1 MCNRIFFSCDARP
14 IMNIITSPFISPSPP
29 SDLLAACWRSSY
41 ILWNPHLVVTMTTYG
56 SWVDLHEDCKMFVGN
71 LQRSCQEEAVEKWLS
86 RFGWE
91 SKIPL
96 QMVIRGRSG
105 ILRGLDALTRGGGP
119 APIKVASLTGG
130 LVPHMAFKTGG
141 ELRSLQPRRGKPPS
155 SSR

>member
-1 MCNRIFFSCDARP
+1 
-14 IMNIITSPFISPSPP
+14 MNIITSPFIGPSPP

-41 ILWNPHLVVTMTTYG
+41 ILWNPHLVDTITMYR
-56 SWVDLHEDCKMFVGN
+56 WVDLPDDCKMFVGN
-71 LQRSCQEEAVEKWLS
+71 LQRSCREQDVELWLTRCRWKS
-86 RFGWE
+86 M
-91 SKIPL
+91 IPL

-130 LVPHMAFKTGG
+130 LVPHMAFKTGA

>member
-1 MCNRIFFSCDARP
+1 M
-14 IMNIITSPFISPSPP
+14 
-29 SDLLAACWRSSY
+29 
-41 ILWNPHLVVTMTTYG
+41 YG
-56 SWVDLHEDCKMFVGN
+56 GWVDLSDDCKMFVGN

-130 LVPHMAFKTGG
+130 LVPHMAFKTGA

>member
-41 ILWNPHLVVTMTTYG
+41 ILWNPHLVDTITMYR
-56 SWVDLHEDCKMFVGN
+56 WVDLSDDCKMFVGN
-71 LQRSCQEEAVEKWLS
+71 LQRSCREQDVELWLTRCRWKS
-86 RFGWE
+86 M
-91 SKIPL
+91 IPL